1 MTKPNP
7 VKDKFRISIDSH
19 TKLIVLSDIHLGA
32 RRTRASANVDSEI
45 SKQIDSL
52 AQQEKAIVVLN
63 GDIFELW
70 AGTQPSV
77 QKALSAHKRFT
88 RSLERFAS
96 SSDHKVVFVV
106 GNHDGALG
114 WDEPQQQYLIKTF
127 KAEICFAF
135 EMIIKT
141 KAGDKNILFE
151 HGHMLDPENAF
162 EDPRDPHDKPFGQ
175 YLVQKALPM
184 VIQSQGKL
192 IKGINHLAEPHQFP
206 KFVASRVF
214 YRELMSK
221 SWWLLIPI
229 LVTLIARLIIG
240 YDLYIAAG
248 FSPDFTYRVLVYTE
262 VAVFFTVLGFLV
274 AIVFILFQ
282 LLSRA
287 KTVPSTFGPD
297 GHHNAPARQKAQDL
311 INFEK
316 NIGYITGH
324 THRAEIRKLQNGFY
338 ANTGCGVE
346 MVESAKTRLK
356 LPKTYVSRM
365 HLHWLEME
373 IDKSSLHINHWQMI
387 TTIDNQTLLE
397 KISTKRV
404 KRNNPL
410 EIQKQLSLDL

>member
-1 MTKPNP
+1 MTKNNP
-7 VKDKFRISIDSH
+7 VQDIFSMLVDSK
-19 TKLIVLSDIHLGA
+19 TKLIVFSDIHLGA
-32 RRTRASANVDSEI
+32 RKTKASTNVDNEI
-45 SKQIDSL
+45 SKQIDALGTSG
-52 AQQEKAIVVLN
+52 KAVVVLN

-70 AGTQPSV
+70 AGENPTV
-77 QKALSAHKRFT
+77 QKALAAHRKLNN
-88 RSLERFAS
+88 SLLKLVKNR
-96 SSDHKVVFVV
+96 HNKIVFVV

-114 WDEPQQQYLIKTF
+114 WDSVQQQYLIKTF
-127 KAEICFAF
+127 NAEICFAF
-135 EMIIKT
+135 ELNIST
-141 KAGDKNILFE
+141 KQGKRAILFE

-214 YRELMSK
+214 YRELLSK

-229 LVTLIARLIIG
+229 VITLAIRLIVG

-248 FSPDFTYRVLVYTE
+248 FSPAFTSRILVYTE
-262 VAVFFTVLGFLV
+262 VAVFFTVLGFFT

-287 KTVPSTFGPD
+287 KTVPSNFGPD
-297 GHHNAPARQKAQDL
+297 GHHNSPGRQKAQDI
-311 INFEK
+311 INFGK

-338 ANTGCGVE
+338 ANSGCGVE
-346 MVESAKTRLK
+346 MVESAKTYLK
-356 LPKTYVSRM
+356 LPKTYISRM
-365 HLHWLEME
+365 HLHWLSIE
-373 IDKSSLHINHWQMI
+373 IDQSSLRINHWQMI
-387 TTIDNQTLLE
+387 TTIDNQPLLE
-397 KISTKRV
+397 KMVTKRP
-404 KRNNPL
+404 KGNSPL
-410 EIQKQLSLDL
+410 SIQKQLTIEL